1 MAKSDDT
8 NTPTSRRTGR
18 PLKLADERTRQ
29 LIYKILRGRV
39 AGGRCGQGA
48 RDSPDHQE

>member
-29 LIYKILRGRV
+29 LIYKILPRAGRGRTL
-39 AGGRCGQGA
+39 RP
-48 RDSPDHQE
+48 RRT